1 MAGLADRHFMET
13 FNSNY
18 LEYYVTLD
26 ILYAIFTSSDIITLN
41 SDIMIANWQVKE
53 GFFF

>member
-13 FNSNY
+13 FNPNY

-26 ILYAIFTSSDIITLN
+26 ILYAIFTSSDTITVN

-53 GFFF
+53 GCYF